1 MSMQIDI
8 YGFKAT
14 VTRDGKYLVGEIPE
28 LHIADQAGSL
38 NELEIELKDAV
49 SLVVDFILKD
59 EKNASKGF
67 SASVIRRLKVQ
78 LVEA

>member
-1 MSMQIDI
+1 MQIDI
-8 YGFKAT
+8 YGFKARI
-14 VTRDGKYLVGEIPE
+14 TRDGRHLVGEIPE
-28 LHIADQAGSL
+28 LHIADQADSL
-38 NELEIELKDAV
+38 NELENELKDAV

-67 SASVIRRLKVQ
+67 SPSVIRKLKIR

>member
-1 MSMQIDI
+1 MKIDI
-8 YGFKAT
+8 YGFKAN
-14 VTRDGKYLVGEIPE
+14 VTRDGKHLVGEIPE
-28 LHIADQAGSL
+28 LHIADQADSL
-38 NELEIELKDAV
+38 NELESELKDAV

-67 SASVIRRLKVQ
+67 SSSVIRKLKIQ